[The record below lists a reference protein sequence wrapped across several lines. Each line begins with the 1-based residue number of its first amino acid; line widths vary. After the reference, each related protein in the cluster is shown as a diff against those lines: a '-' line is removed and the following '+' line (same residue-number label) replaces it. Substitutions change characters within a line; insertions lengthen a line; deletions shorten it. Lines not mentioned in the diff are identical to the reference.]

1 MESWAYCM
9 GHFLSDRTYGTNA
22 DNLVEQGIFYQ
33 NNNPVAG
40 LSSHLN
46 LLEDFSPFR
55 NNDPFRWIP
64 EGLFY
69 DLRDN
74 RNDQLAIPQRVLI
87 NDEVSAYSNKQMFS
101 AFQSNINTLQDYRLR
116 LIQQNPGNPTTNQ
129 ATNLFMQYG
138 Y

>member
-1 MESWAYCM
+1 MSCYMESWAYCM

-64 EGLFY
+64 QGLFY
-69 DLRDN
+69 DLRDS
-74 RNDQLAIPQRVLI
+74 RNEPGNPVFDQ
-87 NDEVSAYSNKQMFS
+87 VSGYTNQQMFN
-101 AFQSNINTLQDYRLR
+101 AFQSTINTLQDYRVR
-116 LIQQNPGNPTTNQ
+116 LLQLNNNNNNPTFVI
-129 ATNLFMQYG
+129 NLFNQYG